1 MLDSDRGE
9 QMSLAHERATGSRL
23 WGCPWRAARDPFV
36 AAVMQ
41 AHRWRKDGELSTR
54 LGRAMPE
61 ALARGLEVYGGALD
75 AIGAF
80 DTKQAR
86 EEAEAK
92 RRADQNPQAPPPIG
106 GGGRRRRR

>member
-1 MLDSDRGE
+1 
-9 QMSLAHERATGSRL
+9 MSVAHERATGSRL

-54 LGRAMPE
+54 FGGRPIPE
-61 ALARGLEVYGGALD
+61 ALRRGLEVYGGGLS
-75 AIGAF
+75 AIEAF
-80 DTKQAR
+80 DIKQER
-86 EEAEAK
+86 EEREAR
-92 RRADQNPQAPPPIG
+92 RRADQQNPQAPPPMG